1 MPEQP
6 QTIENLMKVT
16 LTIQTADPSVA
27 DDSSKPFVFI
37 YGVGPSG
44 ITPFEKALHGKGV
57 GDRIRLDMT
66 PSTLCETVGHLELPL
81 GTTIRHHGPCFAPGH
96 RGRCGKGTGPGS
108 GEGHGSRWQ
117 LQRLRLRLRRPLTR
131 TVTPTGGQPAGIV
144 K

>member
-16 LTIQTADPSVA
+16 LTIQAAEASVVDGSGA
-27 DDSSKPFVFI
+27 PFVFI

-57 GDRIRLDMT
+57 GDRIRLDVN

-81 GTTIRHHGPCFAPGH
+81 GKPSGIMAPVSLQVTVVDVARAQDREVVKAMAAGGSCSDCGCGCGGH
-96 RGRCGKGTGPGS
+96 
-108 GEGHGSRWQ
+108 
-117 LQRLRLRLRRPLTR
+117 
-131 TVTPTGGQPAGIV
+131 
-144 K
+144 